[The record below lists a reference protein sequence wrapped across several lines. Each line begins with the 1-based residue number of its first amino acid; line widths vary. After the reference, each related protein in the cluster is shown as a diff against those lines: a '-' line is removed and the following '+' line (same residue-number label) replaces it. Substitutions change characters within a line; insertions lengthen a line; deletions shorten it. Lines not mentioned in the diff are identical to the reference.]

1 MAAKGDSSLEVIFTE
16 DELQLQAIYLVGIWL
31 EALLYGAYFF
41 LFINALGV
49 LTRRDAL
56 KPLPSKVFF
65 AGILSMFVFI
75 TVHNALNMYRL
86 ILAFAYQPGGKA
98 SLIYL
103 NSMSNWSTHWLL
115 VSFTPILWIGDALVI
130 YRCFLVWQRCYWV
143 IVLPTL
149 LFLGSVATH
158 SVNIWWMG
166 QQSSALQ
173 VTVKLFPVMNAVFP
187 LYLAQNTLT
196 TGLIVYKIWLQH
208 RQTKAAG
215 IVSLNTPTLLSV
227 IRIVIESAG
236 IYTLAILLV
245 AVLRALDHPGRFV
258 VQYINAPLAGIAFV
272 LMAIRAQSLQDEARN
287 IPKSASLMP
296 DWLVI
301 DFDKPSYSSNAR
313 S

>member
-1 MAAKGDSSLEVIFTE
+1 MTAKGDSSLEVIFTE
-16 DELQLQAIYLVGIWL
+16 EELQLQAIYLVGIWL

-41 LFINALGV
+41 LFIAALGA
-49 LTRRDAL
+49 LTRRDTV
-56 KPLPSKVFF
+56 KPLPSKIFF

-75 TVHNALNMYRL
+75 TVHNALNMYRF

-103 NSMSNWSTHWLL
+103 NTSP
-115 VSFTPILWIGDALVI
+115 PILWIGDALVI
-130 YRCFLVWQRCYWV
+130 YRCFLIWQRRYWV

-166 QQSSALQ
+166 HQSSALQ

-187 LYLAQNTLT
+187 LYLAQNILT

-215 IVSLNTPTLLSV
+215 IVSLNTPTLRSV

-245 AVLRALDHPGRFV
+245 AVLRALDHPGRFIA
-258 VQYINAPLAGIAFV
+258 QYINAPLAGIAFV
-272 LMAIRAQSLQDEARN
+272 LMAIRAQRLRDEARN

-301 DFDKPSYSSNAR
+301 GFDTPSHSSNIR